1 MKALVAAEYLK
12 FRTTRAW
19 IGFLIVVVALTS
31 IAVAGTVGS
40 ADDADLGT
48 SQLSRNILS
57 SSGFA
62 GVIAFLIGIVCV
74 TAEWRHGTITRT
86 FLVTPRRGL
95 VLVAKEI
102 WVVLLA
108 AFVALL
114 ALFLVLAIALPWL
127 DLEGSSFELG
137 DGLAGYA
144 GRIVLVTMLWGALGV
159 GIGAVVQSQTPALV
173 GAILW
178 ILIVEALI
186 TALLGL
192 AELDVLGEYL
202 PGRAL
207 ASFDGTDEGGLS
219 TWPAG
224 AVGLAWVVGL
234 GILGYLRMSRQDVT

>member
-1 MKALVAAEYLK
+1 VKALVAAEYLK

-19 IGFLIVVVALTS
+19 IGFLLVVVALTAVS
-31 IAVAGTVGS
+31 VAGTVGS

-48 SQLSRNILS
+48 RALSRDILS

-62 GVIAFLIGIVCV
+62 GFIAFLIGIVCV

-86 FLVTPRRGL
+86 FLVTPRRER

-102 WVVLLA
+102 WVVALA
-108 AFVALL
+108 AFLALL
-114 ALFLVLAIALPWL
+114 ALFLVLAIALLWL
-127 DLEGSSFELG
+127 EFEGSSFRG

-144 GRIVLVTMLWGALGV
+144 GRIVLATMLWGALGI
-159 GIGAVVQSQTPALV
+159 GIGAVVQSQTPAIV

-178 ILIVEALI
+178 ILLVEALL
-186 TALLGL
+186 TAVLGL
-192 AELDVLGEYL
+192 VDLDSLGEYL

-207 ASFDGTDEGGLS
+207 SAFEGTEEGGLS

-224 AVGLAWVVGL
+224 AVGLGWVVALGL
-234 GILGYLRMSRQDVT
+234 LGYVRMSRQDVT

>member
-1 MKALVAAEYLK
+1 MKELVAAEYLK
-12 FRTTRAW
+12 FRTTRAC
-19 IGFLIVVVALTS
+19 IGFLLVVVALTA
-31 IAVAGTVGS
+31 IGVAGTVGS

-48 SQLSRNILS
+48 TQLSRDILS

-86 FLVTPRRGL
+86 FLVTPRRGR
-95 VLVAKEI
+95 VLAAKEI
-102 WVVLLA
+102 WVVGLA

-114 ALFLVLAIALPWL
+114 ALVLVLAIALPWVE
-127 DLEGSSFELG
+127 LEGSSFDLG

-178 ILIVEALI
+178 ILVVEALL
-186 TALLGL
+186 TAVLGL
-192 AELDVLGEYL
+192 VDLDSLGEYL

-207 ASFDGTDEGGLS
+207 AAFEGTEDGGLS

-224 AVGLAWVVGL
+224 AVGLAWVIGL